1 MKLDIKQ
8 KLLCLGAGLGI
19 LAGIAGTSKA
29 ECTKNIFFAQKSEYR
44 ADAGFSAVKGP
55 ITEGSVGVS
64 CGNFDASIWSAYN
77 DEAWRMNEVDID
89 VGYSGKI
96 GHNLSGRI
104 GLARWE
110 FTEDGGKNDA
120 AIASAS
126 YTGLPVGLSL
136 KATKLLDAD
145 GLELKATA
153 FKDFPLGKVGE
164 ASISLRPEVRAV
176 CLDDFFGVT
185 NCPSGIVGGLS
196 LNMRKGNVD
205 TGVKIEY
212 HDGKGQ
218 FDNATIFGLNIG
230 YSF

>member
-1 MKLDIKQ
+1 MKLNIKQ
-8 KLLCLGAGLGI
+8 KLLCLSAGLGI

-29 ECTKNIFFAQKSEYR
+29 ECIRNISFAQKSEYR

-55 ITEGSVGVS
+55 ITEGSIGVN
-64 CGNFDASIWSAYN
+64 CGNFDASIWGAYN
-77 DEAWRMNEVDID
+77 DEAGRINEVDID
-89 VGYSGKI
+89 LGYSGKI
-96 GHNLSGRI
+96 GPNLSGRI

-110 FTEDGGKNDA
+110 FTETGGKNDA

-126 YTGLPVGLSL
+126 YTGLPVELRI

-153 FKDFPLGKVGE
+153 FKDFQLGKVGE

-176 CLDDFFGVT
+176 CLNDFFGVT
-185 NCPSGIVGGLS
+185 DCPSGIVGGLS

>member
-1 MKLDIKQ
+1 MKLNIKQ

-19 LAGIAGTSKA
+19 LTGIAGTSKA

-120 AIASAS
+120 ASAS
-126 YTGLPVGLSL
+126 YTGLPVELRV
-136 KATKLLDAD
+136 KATKLLGAD
-145 GLELKATA
+145 GLELKAGA
-153 FKDFPLGKVGE
+153 SQNIQIGK
-164 ASISLRPEVRAV
+164 
-176 CLDDFFGVT
+176 
-185 NCPSGIVGGLS
+185 
-196 LNMRKGNVD
+196 
-205 TGVKIEY
+205 
-212 HDGKGQ
+212 
-218 FDNATIFGLNIG
+218 IG
-230 YSF
+230 

>member
-77 DEAWRMNEVDID
+77 DEVGRMNEVDID

-96 GHNLSGRI
+96 GLSLSGRI

-110 FTEDGGKNDA
+110 FTETGGKNDA
-120 AIASAS
+120 A
-126 YTGLPVGLSL
+126 
-136 KATKLLDAD
+136 

-153 FKDFPLGKVGE
+153 FKDFQLRKVGE
-164 ASISLRPEVRAV
+164 ASISLRPEVRDV

-212 HDGKGQ
+212 HDGKGR
-218 FDNATIFGLNIG
+218 FENTTIFGLNIG